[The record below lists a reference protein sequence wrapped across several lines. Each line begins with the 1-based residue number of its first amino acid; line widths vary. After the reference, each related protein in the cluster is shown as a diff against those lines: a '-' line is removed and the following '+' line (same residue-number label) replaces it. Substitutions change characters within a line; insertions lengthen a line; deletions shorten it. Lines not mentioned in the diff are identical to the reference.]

1 MEYSFNNFVWEQRLR
16 ALDNEHGVLVE
27 FWSFIPRCLQSGSL
41 FCGMNTGPFKV
52 TICTEGCADKIRLQ
66 GRSLSGHQSNVLLR
80 GLVAYGL
87 DQDLGRSWS
96 CCRRRR

>member
-52 TICTEGCADKIRLQ
+52 TNCTEGWAGKDQ
-66 GRSLSGHQSNVLLR
+66 VAWEVSFRSPIKCSSAGSI
-80 GLVAYGL
+80 VAYGL
-87 DQDLGRSWS
+87 DQDLGL
-96 CCRRRR
+96 